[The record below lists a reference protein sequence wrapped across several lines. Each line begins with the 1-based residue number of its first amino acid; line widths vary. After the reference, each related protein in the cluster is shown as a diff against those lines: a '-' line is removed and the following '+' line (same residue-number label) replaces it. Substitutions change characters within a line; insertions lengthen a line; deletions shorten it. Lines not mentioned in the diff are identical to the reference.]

1 MQLILNKA
9 LPPNI
14 SKLNALLFLERMV
27 RFDRTFDKAFLI
39 NLAKIIG
46 FISKVGGLT
55 KFTQIAD
62 QVQLLVR
69 RVVQISLCL
78 TKIND
83 FSLIDMLNGSIYT
96 RV

>member
-1 MQLILNKA
+1 M
-9 LPPNI
+9 
-14 SKLNALLFLERMV
+14 
-27 RFDRTFDKAFLI
+27 I